1 MFLGAHSLYYCD
13 NLRAVTACFPDCTIG
28 PQAKGLDRNALQN
41 QMPVVGVSWGMSRL
55 SPAWSPPD
63 SKSQVHISLLSSTNA
78 WSHRQG
84 PFPEKATFMVP
95 RTLTVCLIRRSPS
108 FHPQPAPQ

>member
-63 SKSQVHISLLSSTNA
+63 SQESGPHLPLIEHQRLVTSARTISREGHVHGA
-78 WSHRQG
+78 
-84 PFPEKATFMVP
+84 
-95 RTLTVCLIRRSPS
+95 
-108 FHPQPAPQ
+108 